1 MDLLFKRYASPF
13 SLMDGYIQTSRMNEF
28 IRSFVKQKTEDD
40 KWEYF
45 LHKVWDNRTY
55 SEFCQSL
62 QTSQELQE
70 LSEDDIEATIKKSMS
85 ILGNFNPEQEEG
97 EV

>member
-13 SLMDGYIQTSRMNEF
+13 SLLDGYIQTGRMCEF
-28 IRSFVKQKTEDD
+28 IQAFIEQKQEDD

-45 LHKVWDNRTY
+45 IHKVWDKSY
-55 SEFCQSL
+55 AEFCASL
-62 QTSQELQE
+62 QTAQDVQEMSDE
-70 LSEDDIEATIKKSMS
+70 DIETTIKKSMK
-85 ILGNFNPEQEEG
+85 ILGNFNPEKEEG

>member
-1 MDLLFKRYASPF
+1 MDLLFKRYADPF
-13 SLMDGYIQTSRMNEF
+13 SLLDGYIQTGRMCEF
-28 IRSFVKQKTEDD
+28 IRSFVEQKIEDD

-45 LHKVWDNRTY
+45 LHKVWDMSY
-55 SEFCQSL
+55 PDFCASL
-62 QTSQELQE
+62 QISQDLKTM
-70 LSEDDIEATIKKSMS
+70 SETDIETTVEKSMK